1 MAFIYLVSFFYTT
14 NKSDIHN
21 YALIS
26 KDDIDILEI
35 LEIKQ
40 DNIIFYEI
48 INIDKEIL
56 DKIMKLYRGFN
67 IVKITIEK
75 GIYTIFIDSNK
86 IVLLEK
92 VLQKNINK
100 IFNHIYFFV

>member
-1 MAFIYLVSFFYTT
+1 MAFIYLVSFYYTT
-14 NKSDIHN
+14 SKGDIHN
-21 YALIS
+21 YAIIS

-35 LEIKQ
+35 LQIKQ
-40 DNIIFYEI
+40 DNIIFNET
-48 INIDKEIL
+48 INISEEIL
-56 DKIMKLYRGFN
+56 NKIIKLYRGFN

-75 GIYTIFIDSNK
+75 GIYTIYVDNNQI
-86 IVLLEK
+86 ILLEK

>member
-1 MAFIYLVSFFYTT
+1 MGFIYLASFIYTT
-14 NKSDIHN
+14 NKEDINN

-35 LEIKQ
+35 LQIKQ
-40 DNIIFYEI
+40 DNILFLET
-48 INIDKEIL
+48 INITEEIL
-56 DKIMKLYRGFN
+56 DKITKLYKGFN
-67 IVKITIEK
+67 IVKITIVNGK
-75 GIYTIFIDSNK
+75 YTIWVDNNQ

-100 IFNHIYFFV
+100 IFNHIYFYV

>member
-1 MAFIYLVSFFYTT
+1 MAFIYLVSFFYNI
-14 NKSDIHN
+14 NKSDINN
-21 YALIS
+21 YAIIS

-40 DNIIFYEI
+40 DNIIFNET
-48 INIDKEIL
+48 INISEEML
-56 DKIMKLYRGFN
+56 DKIIKLYRGFN
-67 IVKITIEK
+67 LVKITIK
-75 GIYTIFIDSNK
+75 NGKYTIWIDNNQ

>member
-1 MAFIYLVSFFYTT
+1 MGFIYLASFFYNT
-14 NKSDIHN
+14 NKEDINN

-35 LEIKQ
+35 LQIKQ
-40 DNIIFYEI
+40 DNILFLET
-48 INIDKEIL
+48 INITEEIL
-56 DKIMKLYRGFN
+56 DKITELYKGFN
-67 IVKITIEK
+67 IVKITIVNGK
-75 GIYTIFIDSNK
+75 YTIWVDNNQ

-92 VLQKNINK
+92 ILQKNINK